1 MKFVRMVK
9 SAPDVVKADGTNLGM
24 MPARAMKYCEPLVTA
39 SRQGWYVYP
48 PVDFYLMWTGSEVL
62 YKLGADGEW
71 TLLDRLYLT
80 DFVED
85 YQKLCPEGLEDY
97 YPPFLDVF
105 PEGDIIQIG
114 TGYSLIGDEGQC
126 HWVRGPINL
135 PSNAGYD
142 CFEAMIDSSWFC
154 SPLFI
159 NVKLRKQDVP
169 ISFPRHRPLLQ
180 VLQLP
185 NTILPKTPIVQPEIT
200 EMDSTSEE
208 FWQAWARSY
217 DKRNGGRSGSYASE
231 QRRINAQYAD
241 AD

>member
-1 MKFVRMVK
+1 
-9 SAPDVVKADGTNLGM
+9 
-24 MPARAMKYCEPLVTA
+24 
-39 SRQGWYVYP
+39 
-48 PVDFYLMWTGSEVL
+48 
-62 YKLGADGEW
+62 
-71 TLLDRLYLT
+71 
-80 DFVED
+80 
-85 YQKLCPEGLEDY
+85 
-97 YPPFLDVF
+97 
-105 PEGDIIQIG
+105 
-114 TGYSLIGDEGQC
+114 
-126 HWVRGPINL
+126 
-135 PSNAGYD
+135 
-142 CFEAMIDSSWFC
+142 MIDSSWFC